1 MVSTRRT
8 APPEPE
14 AEMPPDL
21 SNTLRK
27 KPVRRAMAKKTEPD
41 TKSKSSRTK
50 RATGD
55 SENDTE
61 VNAQVEK
68 APAVTQTKTTRGV
81 GRPRKQPTPAPAE
94 EPAISKPAKATRSTA
109 TTRAKKNEV
118 AVYDESE
125 AQPSD
130 EPKPARRT
138 RGAKSAVPPLSP
150 KKITQVSKPVTRN
163 KKATEVTEK
172 KAAPSKPATRTRTA
186 RQRGI
191 SDENADVPDLAPSNQ
206 GEINVAAASS
216 TPFKRSA
223 PPKRNNKTEDKVVT
237 EAYKSSRLST
247 PSELP
252 PQRFEQLDESKHRRN
267 AARTK
272 TPEASEDEEA
282 EHSSNENSDD
292 ELCGPKTPMK
302 RGSPG
307 AFARYQASV
316 QKMTADRD
324 IKTPMESPR
333 RFANRMN
340 ERGTPKTQKPYNKPS
355 VPASAVK
362 PMTVARASNRAFVFK
377 DLRDKFDV
385 QQGAPEDIPLQDED
399 QSFPRDESVS
409 HSDAEKLD
417 ADEDELDQTAD
428 HVESMIQADRYDAQN
443 IRVGTQS
450 EKRLDQTA
458 GAVDTHGDVGTSNET
473 AELGT
478 YDEDTVIITQD
489 QDDSLLA
496 VEEEVQQ
503 DDLVMHSPAS
513 CTPETLDWDNL
524 RQDTTIPIN
533 FDEHLAGARVFP
545 QIEPTE
551 RLSVAAE
558 IAGVAQPQHYEDQ
571 NDIAKDGD
579 AAHESDM
586 ITAGLELPATADLSR
601 RQTLDRTVD
610 LNEFVDFAALAE
622 PTATIQMPMT
632 DFGAPMNAA
641 EDTPDGD
648 VTMDEAPEEESLHL
662 DTVGDE
668 AASSGREVYDESLLL
683 DDIVDQV
690 VSADRNLKDQEIVEL
705 QEDENQLEEAVS
717 DEEIPHYALP
727 TISFDARR
735 KSLPAFSFQT
745 PPRVGSRPTTSDGH
759 SIPRVANP
767 FSREWRPQTGNDDF
781 VATPRP
787 SSSKAYDSSAAAT
800 PHRPAIGLRTPN
812 GYPKTAVP
820 NARFQTPANSFE
832 RKVATVQKPA
842 ANAPTP
848 RASSLRPKPVAG
860 ISTRCEQQ
868 ISGPSQEGT
877 PVISKP
883 PERYPQLGYR
893 PGSDKHANTVIAPA
907 RFRTPT
913 SARPRQAGTAVK
925 AAGNATTPRL
935 SALKADVKTPDTT
948 TPSLGDSSP
957 SIMATPTPALETPT
971 VERYP
976 RRPPQE
982 AYQGH
987 ANTVAAPKRFKT
999 PVNPSTARPATA
1011 RKAAT
1016 SVRTPQGPALEPD
1029 SQVEGPKTPAAT
1041 KSSQKVAATPTS
1053 AAETPATE
1061 RFPRL
1066 PAQQN
1071 YDEHANT
1078 VAAPARFRTPAKPS
1092 PRKAPSTVQ
1101 KPGSLRKVAAKN
1113 QGMQRMPSHTP
1124 VKTPLKPAAA
1134 MTPGFEAMTPHP
1146 SAPLRS
1152 VVAMVE
1158 VFTLEGASA
1167 SAPFV
1172 ALLNRLGAKTTKL
1185 WSERITHVI
1194 FKDGS
1199 PATLQRVR
1207 LHNKE
1212 VQERNAGNVIHCV
1225 NSRWVSDCDAEGRR
1239 VDEADEAY
1247 AVDIA
1252 SVPRGG
1258 KRRRKSMEPTSLI
1271 NVQGNV
1277 IRDRKRSFGRA
1288 SMGRSSLGRS
1298 TMDYDSPEKKSPPN
1312 TTSIAGEATPGYEK
1326 ENTPEIDDFEDDVDE
1341 PATPAYLAA
1350 PDKLIQQTAPINRM
1364 KKLDLNSEGGRKNR
1378 RLSYF
1383 PTRA

>member
-8 APPEPE
+8 APTEPE

-27 KPVRRAMAKKTEPD
+27 KPVRRAMAKKTEPE
-41 TKSKSSRTK
+41 TKPKNTRSKKT
-50 RATGD
+50 TGD
-55 SENDTE
+55 SENE
-61 VNAQVEK
+61 SEANAQIDK
-68 APAVTQTKTTRGV
+68 GPAATQTKPTRGV
-81 GRPRKQPTPAPAE
+81 GRPRKQPTPASAE
-94 EPAISKPAKATRSTA
+94 EPATSKPAKATRSTA

-125 AQPSD
+125 ANPTD

-138 RGAKSAVPPLSP
+138 RGAAPAGPPLSP

-163 KKATEVTEK
+163 KKATEATGK
-172 KAAPSKPATRTRTA
+172 KAAPSKPAPRTRTA
-186 RQRGI
+186 RQRGV

-206 GEINVAAASS
+206 DEINVAAASS
-216 TPFKRSA
+216 TPIKRSA
-223 PPKRNNKTEDKVVT
+223 PAKRNNRPEAKVVT
-237 EAYKSSRLST
+237 KASKSSRPST
-247 PSELP
+247 PSDLSAP
-252 PQRFEQLDESKHRRN
+252 KFEKLDEESKCRRN
-267 AARTK
+267 AAHNK

-282 EHSSNENSDD
+282 GPTSNENSDD

-316 QKMTADRD
+316 QKTVAHGDVE
-324 IKTPMESPR
+324 TPMESPR

-340 ERGTPKTQKPYNKPS
+340 KRGTPKTQKPYNKPD

-362 PMTVARASNRAFVFK
+362 PMTVARGSDRAFVFK
-377 DLRDKFDV
+377 DLRNKFDLP
-385 QQGAPEDIPLQDED
+385 QDAPEDVPLHDKD
-399 QSFPRDESVS
+399 QSFSRNGSVSNNDAEEMNADKNELDQAAEHDESMIGINGNE
-409 HSDAEKLD
+409 AED
-417 ADEDELDQTAD
+417 IRVGQSEERPDQTAD
-428 HVESMIQADRYDAQN
+428 S
-443 IRVGTQS
+443 
-450 EKRLDQTA
+450 
-458 GAVDTHGDVGTSNET
+458 VDTNGDIGNSDEAAEVGM
-473 AELGT
+473 
-478 YDEDTVIITQD
+478 YDEDTVVITQD
-489 QDDSLLA
+489 PDDSLLA
-496 VEEEVQQ
+496 VEQEAQQ
-503 DDLVMHSPAS
+503 DDLEMHSPAS

-558 IAGVAQPQHYEDQ
+558 MAGFVQTQRYEEPAE
-571 NDIAKDGD
+571 NAESGD
-579 AAHESDM
+579 AARESDM
-586 ITAGLELPATADLSR
+586 ITAGLELPAASELPR

-622 PTATIQMPMT
+622 PTATIQMPNT
-632 DFGAPMNAA
+632 DFGAPVEAA
-641 EDTPDGD
+641 EDTLNVD
-648 VTMDEAPEEESLHL
+648 VTMGEAPEEESLHL
-662 DTVGDE
+662 DTLQDE
-668 AASSGREVYDESLLL
+668 EPSSRKEVFDESLLL
-683 DDIVDQV
+683 DDVVEQV
-690 VSADRNLKDQEIVEL
+690 VGADRDLKDQSIGEL
-705 QEDENQLEEAVS
+705 HEDRSEVEEAVS
-717 DEEIPHYALP
+717 DEEVPHYALP
-727 TISFDARR
+727 TLSFDARR

-745 PPRVGSRPTTSDGH
+745 PTRVGSRPTTSDGH
-759 SIPRVANP
+759 SMPRLANP
-767 FSREWRPQTGNDDF
+767 FSREWRPQTGNEDSA
-781 VATPRP
+781 ATPRP
-787 SSSKAYDSSAAAT
+787 SSRKKHEPLVVAT
-800 PHRPAIGLRTPN
+800 PRRAGRTPN
-812 GYPKTAVP
+812 GYPKTAMQ
-820 NARFQTPANSFE
+820 AGRFQTPVNFE

-848 RASSLRPKPVAG
+848 RASSLRPKPVVG
-860 ISTRCEQQ
+860 ISTMCEQQ
-868 ISGPSQEGT
+868 INSPSQGGT
-877 PVISKP
+877 PVMSKP
-883 PERYPQLGYR
+883 SERYPQLGYR
-893 PGSDKHANTVIAPA
+893 PDHTKHANTVVAPA

-913 SARPRQAGTAVK
+913 NARPRQAGTAVK
-925 AAGNATTPRL
+925 AAGNAATPCF
-935 SALKADVKTPDTT
+935 SALKAEMKTPSTT
-948 TPSLGDSSP
+948 TPSSGDSSP
-957 SIMATPTPALETPT
+957 SVLATPTPALETPT

-982 AYQGH
+982 EYQGH

-999 PVNPSTARPATA
+999 PVNPSTARAATA

-1016 SVRTPQGPALEPD
+1016 SARTPRGPALEQE
-1029 SQVEGPKTPAAT
+1029 SKLEVQTTPAAT
-1041 KSSQKVAATPTS
+1041 KSSEKAAATPTP
-1053 AAETPATE
+1053 AAETPAAE

-1185 WSERITHVI
+1185 WSERVTHVI

-1199 PATLQRVR
+1199 PTTLQRVR
-1207 LHNKE
+1207 LHNKD
-1212 VQERNAGNVIHCV
+1212 VQERNTGNVIHCV

-1252 SVPRGG
+1252 DVPRGG
-1258 KRRRKSMEPTSLI
+1258 KRRRKSMEPTSLV

-1277 IRDRKRSFGRA
+1277 VRDRKRSFGRA
-1288 SMGRSSLGRS
+1288 SIGRSSLGRS
-1298 TMDYDSPEKKSPPN
+1298 PIKYDSPEKRSPRGGA
-1312 TTSIAGEATPGYEK
+1312 SIAGDLTPGYEK
-1326 ENTPEIDDFEDDVDE
+1326 ENTPEVDDFEDDVDE

-1364 KKLDLNSEGGRKNR
+1364 KKLDLNSEGARKNR

>member
-8 APPEPE
+8 APTEPE

-27 KPVRRAMAKKTEPD
+27 KPVRRAMAKKTEPE
-41 TKSKSSRTK
+41 TKPKNTRGK
-50 RATGD
+50 KATGD

-61 VNAQVEK
+61 ANAQIEK
-68 APAVTQTKTTRGV
+68 ASAVTQTKTTRRV

-94 EPAISKPAKATRSTA
+94 ELTTSKPAKATRSTA

-118 AVYDESE
+118 AVYDDSE
-125 AQPSD
+125 AKPTD

-138 RGAKSAVPPLSP
+138 RGAAPAVPPLSP

-163 KKATEVTEK
+163 KKATEATEK

-191 SDENADVPDLAPSNQ
+191 SDENADVPDLAPSTQ
-206 GEINVAAASS
+206 DEINIATASS
-216 TPFKRSA
+216 TPVKRSA
-223 PPKRNNKTEDKVVT
+223 PAKRNKKAEATVVT
-237 EAYKSSRLST
+237 EASKSSRPST
-247 PSELP
+247 PSDLP
-252 PQRFEQLDESKHRRN
+252 SQKLEQPNDEGRYRRN
-267 AARTK
+267 AARDQ

-282 EHSSNENSDD
+282 GHTNDNHSDD

-316 QKMTADRD
+316 QKMTAHGNDE
-324 IKTPMESPR
+324 TPMESPR

-340 ERGTPKTQKPYNKPS
+340 ERGTPQTQKPYNKPD
-355 VPASAVK
+355 VPASAIK

-377 DLRDKFDV
+377 DLRDKFDLP
-385 QQGAPEDIPLQDED
+385 QGAPEDVPLQDDD
-399 QSFPRDESVS
+399 QSFSRDESVS
-409 HSDAEKLD
+409 NSDAENMNGDKN
-417 ADEDELDQTAD
+417 EPDQTAAND
-428 HVESMIQADRYDAQN
+428 ESMIEVDGNDAEET
-443 IRVGTQS
+443 RVGQS
-450 EKRLDQTA
+450 EEAPDQPA
-458 GAVDTHGDVGTSNET
+458 DSVNTHGDISTNDKI
-473 AELGT
+473 AEDGT
-478 YDEDTVIITQD
+478 YDEDTVVITQD
-489 QDDSLLA
+489 QDDSLLD
-496 VEEEVQQ
+496 VEREVQQ
-503 DDLVMHSPAS
+503 DDLEMHSPAS
-513 CTPETLDWDNL
+513 FTPETLDWDDL

-533 FDEHLAGARVFP
+533 FDEHLAGGRVFP

-558 IAGVAQPQHYEDQ
+558 IAGVTQPQHHEDMDD
-571 NDIAKDGD
+571 NAEGGEAIR
-579 AAHESDM
+579 ESDM
-586 ITAGLELPATADLSR
+586 ITAGLELSAAAEPSR
-601 RQTLDRTVD
+601 RQTFDRTVD

-632 DFGAPMNAA
+632 DFETPMDAA
-641 EDTPDGD
+641 EDTPDVD
-648 VTMDEAPEEESLHL
+648 VTMGETPDEESLHL
-662 DTVGDE
+662 NALEVEE
-668 AASSGREVYDESLLL
+668 ASLRKEVFDESLLL

-690 VSADRNLKDQEIVEL
+690 VSAGRDPKGQDIVEL
-705 QEDENQLEEAVS
+705 QEDENEREEAVS

-745 PPRVGSRPTTSDGH
+745 PTRVGSRPTASDGH
-759 SIPRVANP
+759 SMPRLANP
-767 FSREWRPQTGNDDF
+767 FSREWRPQTENEDSA
-781 VATPRP
+781 ATPRP
-787 SSSKAYDSSAAAT
+787 SFRKTQESLVVAT
-800 PHRPAIGLRTPN
+800 PRRPERTPN
-812 GYPKTAVP
+812 GYPKTAVQA
-820 NARFQTPANSFE
+820 ARFQTPVNSFE
-832 RKVATVQKPA
+832 RKVATVQKPD

-860 ISTRCEQQ
+860 ISTTCEQR
-868 ISGPSQEGT
+868 ISSLSQDRT
-877 PVISKP
+877 PVTSKP
-883 PERYPQLGYR
+883 SERYPQLGYR
-893 PGSDKHANTVIAPA
+893 PGYNKHANTVIAPA
-907 RFRTPT
+907 RFRTPM
-913 SARPRQAGTAVK
+913 SARPRQADTAVK

-935 SALKADVKTPDTT
+935 SALKADAKTPNTST
-948 TPSLGDSSP
+948 SSSGDSSP
-957 SIMATPTPALETPT
+957 SVMATPTPALETPT
-971 VERYP
+971 VERFP

-1011 RKAAT
+1011 RKAA
-1016 SVRTPQGPALEPD
+1016 SSARTPRGPALEPD
-1029 SQVEGPKTPAAT
+1029 SQTEGQTTPAAT
-1041 KSSQKVAATPTS
+1041 RSSEKVAATPTP
-1053 AAETPATE
+1053 AAEMPATE

-1078 VAAPARFRTPAKPS
+1078 IAAPARFRTPAKPS

-1172 ALLNRLGAKTTKL
+1172 ALLSRLGAKTTKV

-1199 PATLQRVR
+1199 PTTLQRVR

-1212 VQERNAGNVIHCV
+1212 VQERNSGNVIHCV

-1252 SVPRGG
+1252 DVPRGG

-1277 IRDRKRSFGRA
+1277 VRDRKRSFGRA

-1298 TMDYDSPEKKSPPN
+1298 TMDYDSPEKRTPSN
-1312 TTSIAGEATPGYEK
+1312 TAGVVGDSTPGYEK
-1326 ENTPEIDDFEDDVDE
+1326 ENTPEMDDFEDDVDE

-1364 KKLDLNSEGGRKNR
+1364 KKLDLNPEGGRKNR

>member
-8 APPEPE
+8 APTEPE

-27 KPVRRAMAKKTEPD
+27 KPVRRAMAKKTEPE
-41 TKSKSSRTK
+41 TRPKNTRSKKT
-50 RATGD
+50 TGD

-61 VNAQVEK
+61 ANAQIEEGH
-68 APAVTQTKTTRGV
+68 AATQTKPTRGV

-94 EPAISKPAKATRSTA
+94 KAAAYKPATATRSTA
-109 TTRAKKNEV
+109 TTRARKNEV

-125 AQPSD
+125 ANPTD

-138 RGAKSAVPPLSP
+138 RGASSAAPPLSP
-150 KKITQVSKPVTRN
+150 KKITQVSKPVTRSRQ
-163 KKATEVTEK
+163 ATEATGK

-186 RQRGI
+186 RQRGV
-191 SDENADVPDLAPSNQ
+191 SDENADVPDLAPSNRD
-206 GEINVAAASS
+206 EINVAAASS
-216 TPFKRSA
+216 TPIKRSA
-223 PPKRNNKTEDKVVT
+223 PTERNKKPEAQVVT
-237 EAYKSSRLST
+237 EASKSSRPST
-247 PSELP
+247 PSDLP
-252 PQRFEQLDESKHRRN
+252 APKFEQLDDKGKRTRN
-267 AARTK
+267 AAHNK
-272 TPEASEDEEA
+272 THEASEDEGA
-282 EHSSNENSDD
+282 KHTSSENSDD

-316 QKMTADRD
+316 QKVAAHRD
-324 IKTPMESPR
+324 VETPMESPR

-340 ERGTPKTQKPYNKPS
+340 ERGTPKTQKPYNKPD

-362 PMTVARASNRAFVFK
+362 PMTVARGSDRAFVFK
-377 DLRDKFDV
+377 DLMDKFDLP
-385 QQGAPEDIPLQDED
+385 QDAPEDVPLHDED
-399 QSFPRDESVS
+399 QSFSRNVNVS
-409 HSDAEKLD
+409 NSDAEKMHT
-417 ADEDELDQTAD
+417 DENELDQTAERD
-428 HVESMIQADRYDAQN
+428 ESMMEADGNDAED
-443 IRVGTQS
+443 IRVGYS
-450 EKRLDQTA
+450 EERADQNEDS
-458 GAVDTHGDVGTSNET
+458 VDAHGDIGTSDET
-473 AELGT
+473 GELGL
-478 YDEDTVIITQD
+478 YDEDTVVITQD

-496 VEEEVQQ
+496 VEQEAQQ
-503 DDLVMHSPAS
+503 DDFEMRSPAS
-513 CTPETLDWDNL
+513 CTPETLDWDNI

-558 IAGVAQPQHYEDQ
+558 ITAVAQPQHYEDRDD
-571 NDIAKDGD
+571 NAEGGD

-586 ITAGLELPATADLSR
+586 ITAGLELPAATDLSR

-632 DFGAPMNAA
+632 DFAGPVKPAK
-641 EDTPDGD
+641 DTPDVD
-648 VTMDEAPEEESLHL
+648 LTMGEAPEEESLHL
-662 DTVGDE
+662 ETLEDE
-668 AASSGREVYDESLLL
+668 AASSRNEVFDESLL
-683 DDIVDQV
+683 DDVVEQV
-690 VSADRNLKDQEIVEL
+690 IGADRDLKD
-705 QEDENQLEEAVS
+705 ENISEVPEETNEVEEAVS
-717 DEEIPHYALP
+717 DEEVPHYALP

-735 KSLPAFSFQT
+735 KSLPAFSLQT
-745 PPRVGSRPTTSDGH
+745 PTRVGSRPTTSDGH
-759 SIPRVANP
+759 SMPRLANP
-767 FSREWRPQTGNDDF
+767 FSQEWRPQAGSDEF

-787 SSSKAYDSSAAAT
+787 YSRKTHEPLVVAT
-800 PHRPAIGLRTPN
+800 PHRPERTPS
-812 GYPKTAVP
+812 GYPKTAMQ
-820 NARFQTPANSFE
+820 AGRFQTPVNLFE
-832 RKVATVQKPA
+832 RKAATVQKLA

-848 RASSLRPKPVAG
+848 RASSLRPRPVAG
-860 ISTRCEQQ
+860 ISTMCEQQ
-868 ISGPSQEGT
+868 INSPSQSGT
-877 PVISKP
+877 PVVSEP
-883 PERYPQLGYR
+883 FERYPQLSYR
-893 PGSDKHANTVIAPA
+893 PGYTKHANTVIAPA

-925 AAGNATTPRL
+925 AVGNAATPRF
-935 SALKADVKTPDTT
+935 SALKADMKTPSTT
-948 TPSLGDSSP
+948 TPSSGDSSP
-957 SIMATPTPALETPT
+957 SVLATPTPALETPIG
-971 VERYP
+971 ERYP
-976 RRPPQE
+976 LRPPQE

-1011 RKAAT
+1011 RKAAI
-1016 SVRTPQGPALEPD
+1016 TPLGPALEQEPK
-1029 SQVEGPKTPAAT
+1029 VEEPTTPATAV
-1041 KSSQKVAATPTS
+1041 SPANVAATPIR
-1053 AAETPATE
+1053 AAETPGTE

-1066 PAQQN
+1066 RAQQN

-1078 VAAPARFRTPAKPS
+1078 VAAPARFRSPAKPS

-1185 WSERITHVI
+1185 WSERVTHVV

-1199 PATLQRVR
+1199 PTTLQRVR

-1252 SVPRGG
+1252 DVPRGG
-1258 KRRRKSMEPTSLI
+1258 KRRRKSMEPTSLV

-1277 IRDRKRSFGRA
+1277 VRDRKRSFGRA
-1288 SMGRSSLGRS
+1288 PFGRSSMGRSPIK
-1298 TMDYDSPEKKSPPN
+1298 YDSPEKRSPPDS
-1312 TTSIAGEATPGYEK
+1312 TSTAGDSTPGYEK
-1326 ENTPEIDDFEDDVDE
+1326 ENTPEVNDFEDDMDE

-1364 KKLDLNSEGGRKNR
+1364 KKLDLSSEGARKNR

-1383 PTRA
+1383 PARA

>member
-8 APPEPE
+8 APTEPE

-27 KPVRRAMAKKTEPD
+27 KPVRRAMAKKTEPE
-41 TKSKSSRTK
+41 TKPKNTRSK
-50 RATGD
+50 RAAGD

-61 VNAQVEK
+61 ANVQIEK
-68 APAVTQTKTTRGV
+68 APAVTQTKTTRGA

-94 EPAISKPAKATRSTA
+94 EPAASKPAKATRSTA

-125 AQPSD
+125 EKLTD

-138 RGAKSAVPPLSP
+138 RGAAPAVPPLSP
-150 KKITQVSKPVTRN
+150 KKITQVSRPVTRT
-163 KKATEVTEK
+163 KKTAEATGKE
-172 KAAPSKPATRTRTA
+172 AAPSKPVTRTH
-186 RQRGI
+186 
-191 SDENADVPDLAPSNQ
+191 LAPSHQ
-206 GEINVAAASS
+206 DEINVAAASS
-216 TPFKRSA
+216 TPVKRSA
-223 PPKRNNKTEDKVVT
+223 SAKRNKKAEATVVT
-237 EAYKSSRLST
+237 EASKSSR
-247 PSELP
+247 PSIPSDLP
-252 PQRFEQLDESKHRRN
+252 THKLERPNDEGKYRRN
-267 AARTK
+267 AARDQ

-282 EHSSNENSDD
+282 KHTNNDHSDD

-316 QKMTADRD
+316 QKMTAHENE
-324 IKTPMESPR
+324 KTPMESPR

-340 ERGTPKTQKPYNKPS
+340 ERGTPKTQKPYNKPD
-355 VPASAVK
+355 VPASAIK

-377 DLRDKFDV
+377 DLRGKFDLP
-385 QQGAPEDIPLQDED
+385 QDAPEGVPLQDEH
-399 QSFPRDESVS
+399 QTFSRDESVS
-409 HSDAEKLD
+409 NSDAEKMNG
-417 ADEDELDQTAD
+417 DENELDQTAEND
-428 HVESMIQADRYDAQN
+428 ESMIEIDDNDAEE
-443 IRVGTQS
+443 IRVSHS
-450 EKRLDQTA
+450 EENPDRTA
-458 GAVDTHGDVGTSNET
+458 DSVDTHGDINTNNET
-473 AELGT
+473 AEVGT
-478 YDEDTVIITQD
+478 YDEDTVVITQD

-496 VEEEVQQ
+496 VEQEAQQ
-503 DDLVMHSPAS
+503 DDLEMHSPAS
-513 CTPETLDWDNL
+513 CSPETLNWDNL

-558 IAGVAQPQHYEDQ
+558 IAGVAQPQHYEDVDD
-571 NDIAKDGD
+571 NSEGGEV
-579 AAHESDM
+579 AHESDM
-586 ITAGLELPATADLSR
+586 ITAGLELPVAGEPSR
-601 RQTLDRTVD
+601 RQTFDRTVD

-632 DFGAPMNAA
+632 DFETPMHAA
-641 EDTPDGD
+641 EDTPDVD
-648 VTMDEAPEEESLHL
+648 VTMGEAPDEESLHL
-662 DTVGDE
+662 NTLEVE
-668 AASSGREVYDESLLL
+668 EASSKKEVFDESLLL
-683 DDIVDQV
+683 DDVVDQV
-690 VSADRNLKDQEIVEL
+690 VSADQDLKGQEIVEL
-705 QEDENQLEEAVS
+705 QEDENELEEAVS

-745 PPRVGSRPTTSDGH
+745 PTRVGSRPTTSDGH
-759 SIPRVANP
+759 SMPRLANP
-767 FSREWRPQTGNDDF
+767 FSREWRPQTENEDSA
-781 VATPRP
+781 ATPRP
-787 SSSKAYDSSAAAT
+787 SSMKTHEPSVVAT
-800 PHRPAIGLRTPN
+800 PRRLERTPN
-812 GYPKTAVP
+812 SYPKTAMQA
-820 NARFQTPANSFE
+820 ARFKTPVNSLE

-848 RASSLRPKPVAG
+848 SASSLRPNPVAG
-860 ISTRCEQQ
+860 ISTCEQQ
-868 ISGPSQEGT
+868 ISNPSQDGT
-877 PVISKP
+877 PVMSEP
-883 PERYPQLGYR
+883 SERYPQLGYR
-893 PGSDKHANTVIAPA
+893 PGYNKHANTVIASA
-907 RFRTPT
+907 RFRTPM
-913 SARPRQAGTAVK
+913 SAQPRQAGTAVK

-948 TPSLGDSSP
+948 TPSSGDSSP
-957 SIMATPTPALETPT
+957 SILATPTPALETPI

-982 AYQGH
+982 AYHGH
-987 ANTVAAPKRFKT
+987 ANTVAAPRRFKT
-999 PVNPSTARPATA
+999 PTNPSKAHPATA
-1011 RKAAT
+1011 RKAA
-1016 SVRTPQGPALEPD
+1016 SSARTRRGPALEPA
-1029 SQVEGPKTPAAT
+1029 SQAEGQTTPAAT
-1041 KSSQKVAATPTS
+1041 RSSEKVAATPTP
-1053 AAETPATE
+1053 AAETPAPE

-1078 VAAPARFRTPAKPS
+1078 VAAPARFRTPANPS
-1092 PRKAPSTVQ
+1092 PRKVPSTVQ
-1101 KPGSLRKVAAKN
+1101 KPGSLRKIAAKN

-1172 ALLNRLGAKTTKL
+1172 ALLSRLGAKTTKV

-1199 PATLQRVR
+1199 PTTLQRVR

-1212 VQERNAGNVIHCV
+1212 VQERNSGNVIHCV

-1252 SVPRGG
+1252 DVPRGG

-1277 IRDRKRSFGRA
+1277 VRDRKRSFGRA

-1298 TMDYDSPEKKSPPN
+1298 TMDYDSPEKRSPSN
-1312 TTSIAGEATPGYEK
+1312 TAGVAGDSTPGYEK
-1326 ENTPEIDDFEDDVDE
+1326 ENTPEMDDFEDDVDE

-1364 KKLDLNSEGGRKNR
+1364 KKLDLNPEGGRKNR

>member
-8 APPEPE
+8 APTEPE

-27 KPVRRAMAKKTEPD
+27 KPVRRAMAKKTEPE
-41 TKSKSSRTK
+41 TKPKNTRSKKT
-50 RATGD
+50 TGD
-55 SENDTE
+55 SENDAE
-61 VNAQVEK
+61 ANAQIEK
-68 APAVTQTKTTRGV
+68 GPAATQTKPTRGA

-94 EPAISKPAKATRSTA
+94 EPATSKPAKATRSTA

-125 AQPSD
+125 AKPTD
-130 EPKPARRT
+130 EPKPGRRT
-138 RGAKSAVPPLSP
+138 RGAAAAGPPLSP

-163 KKATEVTEK
+163 KKATEATGK

-186 RQRGI
+186 RQRGV

-206 GEINVAAASS
+206 DEITVAAASS
-216 TPFKRSA
+216 TPIKRSA
-223 PPKRNNKTEDKVVT
+223 PAKRKDKPEAKVVT
-237 EAYKSSRLST
+237 EAFKSSRPST
-247 PSELP
+247 PPDLP
-252 PQRFEQLDESKHRRN
+252 APKSEQLDDEGKRRRN
-267 AARTK
+267 AAHNK
-272 TPEASEDEEA
+272 TPEASDDEEA
-282 EHSSNENSDD
+282 KHTSNENSDD

-316 QKMTADRD
+316 QKIVAHGDVE
-324 IKTPMESPR
+324 TPMESPR

-340 ERGTPKTQKPYNKPS
+340 ERGTPKTQKPYKKPD

-362 PMTVARASNRAFVFK
+362 PMTVARGLDRAFVFK
-377 DLRDKFDV
+377 DLRDKFDLP
-385 QQGAPEDIPLQDED
+385 QDTPEDVPLHDED
-399 QSFPRDESVS
+399 QSFSRDESVS
-409 HSDAEKLD
+409 NSDAEEMNADKNQVDQTAEHDESMIEVNGND
-417 ADEDELDQTAD
+417 AENIRVGQSEERPDQTAD
-428 HVESMIQADRYDAQN
+428 SVDAN
-443 IRVGTQS
+443 GGVGNS
-450 EKRLDQTA
+450 DEA
-458 GAVDTHGDVGTSNET
+458 
-473 AELGT
+473 AEAET
-478 YDEDTVIITQD
+478 YDEDTVAITQD
-489 QDDSLLA
+489 PDDSLLA
-496 VEEEVQQ
+496 VEQEAQQ
-503 DDLVMHSPAS
+503 DDLEMHSPAS

-558 IAGVAQPQHYEDQ
+558 MAGLAQTQRYEEPAE
-571 NDIAKDGD
+571 NAESGD
-579 AAHESDM
+579 AARESDM
-586 ITAGLELPATADLSR
+586 ITAGLELPAASEQPR

-622 PTATIQMPMT
+622 PTATIQMPKT
-632 DFGAPMNAA
+632 DFGAPVEAA
-641 EDTPDGD
+641 EDTPDVD
-648 VTMDEAPEEESLHL
+648 VTMSEAPEEESLHL
-662 DTVGDE
+662 DTIE
-668 AASSGREVYDESLLL
+668 HEEASSRKEVFDESLLL
-683 DDIVDQV
+683 DDVVEQV
-690 VSADRNLKDQEIVEL
+690 VGADQDLKDQNIGEL
-705 QEDENQLEEAVS
+705 QEDRSEVEEAVS
-717 DEEIPHYALP
+717 DEEVPHYALP
-727 TISFDARR
+727 TLSFDARR

-745 PPRVGSRPTTSDGH
+745 PTRVGSRPTTSDGH
-759 SIPRVANP
+759 SMPRLGNR
-767 FSREWRPQTGNDDF
+767 FGREWRPQTGNEDS

-787 SSSKAYDSSAAAT
+787 SSGKTHEPLVVAT
-800 PHRPAIGLRTPN
+800 PRRAGRTTN
-812 GYPKTAVP
+812 DYPKTAVQA
-820 NARFQTPANSFE
+820 ARFQTPINSFE

-860 ISTRCEQQ
+860 ILTTCEQQ
-868 ISGPSQEGT
+868 INSPSQRGT
-877 PVISKP
+877 PVMSKP
-883 PERYPQLGYR
+883 SERYPQLGYR
-893 PGSDKHANTVIAPA
+893 PDHTKHANTVVAPA

-913 SARPRQAGTAVK
+913 NARPRQAGTAVK
-925 AAGNATTPRL
+925 AAGNAATPRF
-935 SALKADVKTPDTT
+935 SALKAEMKTPSTT
-948 TPSLGDSSP
+948 TPSTGDSSP
-957 SIMATPTPALETPT
+957 SVLATPTPALETPT

-982 AYQGH
+982 YQGH

-999 PVNPSTARPATA
+999 PVNPSTTRAATA
-1011 RKAAT
+1011 RKAAI
-1016 SVRTPQGPALEPD
+1016 SVRTPRGPALEQE
-1029 SQVEGPKTPAAT
+1029 SKLEVQTMPAAT
-1041 KSSQKVAATPTS
+1041 RSSEKAAATPTP
-1053 AAETPATE
+1053 AAETPAAE

-1185 WSERITHVI
+1185 WSERVTHVI

-1199 PATLQRVR
+1199 PTTLQRVR

-1212 VQERNAGNVIHCV
+1212 VQERSTGNVIHCV

-1252 SVPRGG
+1252 DVPRGG
-1258 KRRRKSMEPTSLI
+1258 KRRRKSMEPTSLV

-1277 IRDRKRSFGRA
+1277 VRDRKRSFGRA
-1288 SMGRSSLGRS
+1288 SIGRSSLGRS
-1298 TMDYDSPEKKSPPN
+1298 PIKYDSPEKRSPPGGASN
-1312 TTSIAGEATPGYEK
+1312 AGDSTPGYEK
-1326 ENTPEIDDFEDDVDE
+1326 ENTPEVDDFEDDVDE

-1364 KKLDLNSEGGRKNR
+1364 KKLDLNSEGARKNR